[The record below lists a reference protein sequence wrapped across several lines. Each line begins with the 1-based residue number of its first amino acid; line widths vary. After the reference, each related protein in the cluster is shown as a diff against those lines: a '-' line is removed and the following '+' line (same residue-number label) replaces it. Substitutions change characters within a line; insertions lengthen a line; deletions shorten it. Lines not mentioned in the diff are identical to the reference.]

1 MLWATGEGD
10 MEEGSHSI
18 LTACLGGPQLSNGE
32 NLLGGGREAV
42 ADRASPPYGEQQVC
56 LAGPA

>member
-1 MLWATGEGD
+1 MLWEKVTWRKAPTL
-10 MEEGSHSI
+10 SSQPVS
-18 LTACLGGPQLSNGE
+18 GGPQLSNGE